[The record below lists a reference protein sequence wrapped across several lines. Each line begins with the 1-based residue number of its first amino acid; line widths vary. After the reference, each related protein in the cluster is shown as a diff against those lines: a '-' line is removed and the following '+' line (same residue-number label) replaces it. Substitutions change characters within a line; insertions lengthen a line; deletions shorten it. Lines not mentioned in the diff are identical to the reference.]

1 MPRHNLELNLREL
14 RYLKNWVLGVPSG
27 TYYNSSMESKLKIKI
42 IKMIEEKVKLAKDMR
57 YLQRKES
64 FRAIHEKPK
73 VNAKITKWIPRGTF
87 YDGTNTR
94 VDGGVSGK

>member
-1 MPRHNLELNLREL
+1 MPRHPLELNLREL
-14 RYLKNWVLGVPSG
+14 RYLKNWVLDEPKIR
-27 TYYNSSMESKLKIKI
+27 YFNPEMDKKIKTKL

-64 FRAIHEKPK
+64 FDANHQKPK